1 MGWELEDVEKPFI
14 AQVQMLGWAHIEGSL
29 DDPAI
34 TDRSNFA
41 EAIQESVLRA
51 QLRALNPRP
60 DGTPWLDEAR
70 LSEAV
75 ATITRLGTHKLMEA
89 NQKATELLIKGLTV
103 EGLPGWNSGRGQTIR
118 YIDWDTPTNNRFTVV
133 NQYRVDCPPGF
144 NSAKQFIV
152 PDLVLLVNGIPLIV
166 VECKS
171 PSIPE
176 PLAEAVDQLRRYSN
190 QRKAA
195 FEVDENEG
203 NESLFATN
211 QLLVATSFDQARVG
225 CVGAAFE
232 HYAQWK
238 TVVGPDGTGSEAHI
252 LACLNAVIPV
262 QAGIQNNTV
271 IPAQAGIQNNAVIPA
286 QAGIQNHGT
295 ELPPRR
301 GLSEQERLI
310 AGLLAPAH
318 LLDVIKN
325 FLLFMQIGGQTIKS
339 VCRYPQYRAVN
350 RAIARL
356 KTGQTR
362 LQHGEHDQRGGIIWH
377 TQGSGKS
384 LTMVFL
390 VRKMRADPALRRFK
404 VIVVTDRK
412 DLQRQLSATATLT
425 GEIVE
430 VADSTAG
437 VKALARRKGPGLIF
451 ATIQKYRD
459 ADTAGDAPLTAD
471 DLPKVDEPKAR
482 YKAAEKFE
490 VLNEDDGILVL
501 VDEAHRTQAGDL
513 HANLLAGLP
522 NCARIGFTG
531 TPIIMGEK
539 KRTHEIFGEFIDR
552 YTIKEAE
559 ADGATVPVLY
569 EGRTATGAIKDGTS
583 LDELFEDL
591 FRQHT
596 PEELEAIKQKY
607 ATKGHIFEAP
617 ALIADKARDILRHY
631 VTNILPNG
639 YKAQVVAYSRLAVI
653 RYFEALRQ
661 ARDAL
666 LTEAEALSPQDKA
679 LDDETLCQRPP
690 KVQAVVQAWRYRET
704 LARIEFAPIISGSNN
719 DDPAWK
725 AWTDGTAHE
734 QRIKRFKKPLFH
746 TDLTKTDPLTFLVV
760 KSMLL
765 TGFDAPIEGVMYL
778 DRPIRE
784 AELLQAI
791 ARVNRTGFGK
801 RCGIVVDYYGVA
813 QHLKEALSAYAD
825 EDVQGTLASLRDEV
839 PVLRDR
845 HLRVVDLFRQRG
857 IESLEDAEA
866 CIEALGSER
875 LRAEFAVKLKSFLA
889 SLDTVLPRPEGLPYV
904 ADAKW
909 LAYLYARARNRYKD
923 TPILGKD
930 VGAKVRKLIDDH
942 VISLGIDP
950 KIPPIQLTD
959 AHFIQH
965 LEHLDSAD
973 AVTSRRAI
981 ASEMEHAIRSHI
993 RKHTDEDPVLYRK
1006 LSERLNDILKT
1017 LGERWDEVIAQLR
1030 EIIDELRSGK
1040 ASATDAPED
1049 LPEHCAPFLRTVLDV
1064 MYSGQ
1069 TPTLD
1074 ELLRLKDV
1082 TVELVELLIQELQS
1096 NRNIWSPH
1104 KRAAQD
1110 ALNGQL
1116 FDYLMRLRPSLVG
1129 THKAGVLADKLI
1141 EQARANH
1148 DKLVQL

>member
-1 MGWELEDVEKPFI
+1 MGWELEDVEKPFV
-14 AQVQMLGWAHIEGSL
+14 AQLKALGWVYTEGSL
-29 DDPAI
+29 DTPAL
-34 TDRSNFA
+34 TGRSSFS
-41 EAIQESVLRA
+41 EVIQEGVLRER
-51 QLRALNPRP
+51 LRALNVGP
-60 DGTPWLDEAR
+60 DGQPWLDEAR

-75 ATITRLGTHKLMEA
+75 AAITRLGTHKLMEA

-103 EGLPGWNSGRGQTIR
+103 EGLPGWYGGRGQTIR

-144 NSAKQFIV
+144 NSGKAFIV
-152 PDLVLLVNGIPLIV
+152 PDLVLLVNGLPLVV

-190 QRKAA
+190 QRKAT
-195 FEVDENEG
+195 FEIDDNEG
-203 NESLFATN
+203 NEALFATN
-211 QLLVATSFDQARVG
+211 QLLVATSFDEARVA

-238 TVVGPDGTGSEAHI
+238 TVVGPDGTGSEI
-252 LACLNAVIPV
+252 EV
-262 QAGIQNNTV
+262 
-271 IPAQAGIQNNAVIPA
+271 AQKL
-286 QAGIQNHGT
+286 GT
-295 ELPPRR
+295 PS
-301 GLSEQERLI
+301 LSEQERLI

-318 LLDVIKN
+318 LLDVAKN
-325 FLLFMQIGGQTIKS
+325 FLLFMQVGGQTIKS
-339 VCRYPQYRAVN
+339 VCRYQQYRAVN

-356 KTGQTR
+356 KTGKTR
-362 LQHGEHDQRGGIIWH
+362 LQQGEHDERGGIIWH

-390 VRKMRADPALRRFK
+390 VRKMRADTQLRRFK

-412 DLQRQLSATATLT
+412 DLQSQLSVTATLT
-425 GEIVE
+425 GELVE

-437 VKALARRKGPGLIF
+437 VKALARRKGPGLVF

-459 ADTAGDAPLTAD
+459 SDTSDYPALPTTNPLM
-471 DLPKVDEPKAR
+471 V
-482 YKAAEKFE
+482 AERGGAYSSSHPDSRPFE
-490 VLNEDDGILVL
+490 VLNEEDSILVL

-552 YTIKEAE
+552 YTIKESE

-569 EGRTATGAIKDGTS
+569 EGRTANGAIKDGAS

-596 PEELEAIKQKY
+596 PEELEAIKQTY
-607 ATKGHIFEAP
+607 ATKGHLFDAP

-631 VTNILPNG
+631 VTHILPNG
-639 YKAQVVAYSRLAVI
+639 YKAQVVAYSRLAAI
-653 RYFEALRQ
+653 RYFEALRI
-661 ARDAL
+661 ARDEL
-666 LTEAEALSPQDKA
+666 LAEAQALSPLDKA
-679 LDDETLCQRPP
+679 LDDDALCRRPP
-690 KVQAVVQAWRYRET
+690 RVQAGVQAWRYRDA
-704 LARIEFAPIISGSNN
+704 LSRIEFAPVISGSNN

-734 QRIKRFKKPLFH
+734 QLIKRFKKPLFH
-746 TDLTKTDPLTFLVV
+746 ADRAKTDPLAFLVV

-813 QHLKEALSAYAD
+813 QHLREALAAYAD
-825 EDVQGTLASLRDEV
+825 EDVEGALTSLKDEV

-845 HLRVVDLFRQRG
+845 HLRVVNLFRQRG
-857 IESLEDAEA
+857 IDSLTDTESCVDALA
-866 CIEALGSER
+866 SEK
-875 LRAEFAVKLKSFLA
+875 LRAEFAVKLKAFLA
-889 SLDTVLPRPEGLPYV
+889 SLDTVLPRPEALPYSG
-904 ADAKW
+904 DAKR
-909 LAYLYARARNRYKD
+909 LAYIYARARNRYKD

-959 AHFIQH
+959 AEFDTHVVR
-965 LEHLDSAD
+965 
-973 AVTSRRAI
+973 AVSDRAK

-1006 LSERLNDILKT
+1006 LSERLSEILRT
-1017 LGERWDEVIAQLR
+1017 LGEQWNEIIAQLQKM
-1030 EIIDELRSGK
+1030 IDEMRTGK
-1040 ASATDAPED
+1040 AGAADAPGD
-1049 LPEHCAPFLRTVLDV
+1049 LPAHCAPFLRTVLDV
-1064 MYSGQ
+1064 VYAGQ
-1069 TPTLD
+1069 TPSPA
-1074 ELLRLKDV
+1074 ELLRSKDV
-1082 TVELVELLIQELQS
+1082 TVEMVDLLVQELQG
-1096 NRNIWSPH
+1096 NRGIWSPS
-1104 KRAAQD
+1104 KRADQD
-1110 ALNGQL
+1110 NLNGQL
-1116 FDYLMRLRPSLVG
+1116 FEHLMRLRPPLLG
-1129 THKAGVLADKLI
+1129 AEKAGLLADKLM

-1148 DKLVQL
+1148 DTLVQV

>member
-1 MGWELEDVEKPFI
+1 MGWELDDVEKPFV
-14 AQVQMLGWAHIEGSL
+14 AQLQALGWVYNAGSL

-34 TDRSNFA
+34 TGRTSFA
-41 EAIQESVLRA
+41 EVIQEGLLRER
-51 QLRALNPRP
+51 LRALNPSA
-60 DGTPWLDEAR
+60 DDAPWLDDAR

-75 ATITRLGTHKLMEA
+75 AAITRLGTHKLMEA
-89 NQKATELLIKGLTV
+89 NEKATTLLIRGLTV
-103 EGLPGWNSGRGQTIR
+103 EGLPGWDGGRGQTIR
-118 YIDWDTPTNNRFTVV
+118 YIDWESPANNRFTVI

-144 NSAKQFIV
+144 NSGKAFIV
-152 PDLVLLVNGIPLIV
+152 PDLVLLVNGIPLVV

-171 PSIPE
+171 PSVPE
-176 PLAEAVDQLRRYSN
+176 PLADAVDQLRRYSN

-195 FEVDENEG
+195 FEVDDNEG
-203 NESLFATN
+203 NETLFATN
-211 QLLVATSFDQARVG
+211 QLLVATSFDEARVG

-238 TVVGPDGTGSEAHI
+238 TVIGPDGAGSEI
-252 LACLNAVIPV
+252 EV
-262 QAGIQNNTV
+262 
-271 IPAQAGIQNNAVIPA
+271 AQ
-286 QAGIQNHGT
+286 
-295 ELPPRR
+295 ELSKS

-310 AGLLAPAH
+310 AGLLSPSH
-318 LLDVIKN
+318 LLDVVKN
-325 FLLFMQIGGQTIKS
+325 FMLFMQTGGQTIKT
-339 VCRYPQYRAVN
+339 VCRYQQYRAVN

-362 LQHGEHDQRGGIIWH
+362 LQHGEHDKRGGIIWH

-390 VRKMRADPALRRFK
+390 IRKMRTDTRLRRFK
-404 VIVVTDRK
+404 VVVVTDRK
-412 DLQRQLSATATLT
+412 DLQDQLSTTATLT
-425 GEIVE
+425 GEVVD
-430 VADSTAG
+430 VAESTAG
-437 VKALARRKGPGLIF
+437 IKALARRKGPGLIF
-451 ATIQKYRD
+451 ATIQKYREPD
-459 ADTAGDAPLTAD
+459 SAGDAPLAAD
-471 DLPKVDEPKAR
+471 DLPKVEESKAI
-482 YKAAEKFE
+482 YKAEEKFE
-490 VLNEDDGILVL
+490 VLNEDDSILVL

-513 HANLLAGLP
+513 QANLLAGLP

-531 TPIIMGEK
+531 TPIIMGDK

-569 EGRTATGAIKDGTS
+569 EGRTANGAVKDGAS

-591 FRQHT
+591 FRQHSS
-596 PEELEAIKQKY
+596 EELEAIKKKY
-607 ATKGHIFEAP
+607 ATKGHIFDAP
-617 ALIADKARDILRHY
+617 ALIADKARDIIRHY

-639 YKAQVVAYSRLAVI
+639 YKAQVVAYSRLAAI
-653 RYFEALRQ
+653 RYFEALRS
-661 ARDAL
+661 ARDEL
-666 LTEAEALSPQDKA
+666 LAEAQVLSPEDKF
-679 LDDETLCQRPP
+679 LDDEALCQRPLS
-690 KVQAVVQAWRYRET
+690 VQAVVQAWRYRDT

-725 AWTDGTAHE
+725 QWTDAAVHE
-734 QRIKRFKKPLFH
+734 QLIKRFKKPLFNA
-746 TDLTKTDPLTFLVV
+746 KPEKIDPLAFLVV

-813 QHLKEALSAYAD
+813 QHLKEALAAYAD
-825 EDVQGTLASLRDEV
+825 EDVDGALASLKDEV

-845 HLRVVDLFRQRG
+845 HLRVVDLFRQHG
-857 IESLEDAEA
+857 IESLDDTEA
-866 CIEALGSER
+866 CVEALGNEK
-875 LRAEFAVKLKSFLA
+875 LRAEFVVKLKAFLG
-889 SLDTVLPRPEGLPYV
+889 SLDTVLPRPEGLPYSG
-904 ADAKW
+904 DAKR
-909 LAYLYARARNRYKD
+909 LAYIHARARNRYKD
-923 TPILGKD
+923 TPVLGKD

-959 AHFIQH
+959 AEFDTH
-965 LEHLDSAD
+965 LAR
-973 AVTSRRAI
+973 AVNDRAK

-1006 LSERLNDILKT
+1006 LSEHLNDILKT
-1017 LGERWDEVIAQLR
+1017 LGEKWNEVISQLQK
-1030 EIIDELRSGK
+1030 IIDELRTGK
-1040 ASATDAPED
+1040 VGSADTPSD
-1049 LPEHCAPFLRTVLDV
+1049 LPEHYAPFLRTVLDV
-1064 MYSGQ
+1064 VCAGQ
-1069 TPTLD
+1069 TPTAA

-1082 TVELVELLIQELQS
+1082 TVELVESLAQELQS

-1110 ALNGQL
+1110 ELNGQL
-1116 FDYLMRLRPSLVG
+1116 FDQLMRLRPPLVDAD
-1129 THKAGVLADKLI
+1129 KAGVLADKLM

-1148 DKLVQL
+1148 DKLMQV

>member
-1 MGWELEDVEKPFI
+1 MGWELEDVEKPFV
-14 AQVQMLGWAHIEGSL
+14 AQLQTLGWDHIEGNL
-29 DDPAI
+29 DDPSV
-34 TDRSNFA
+34 TGRTGFA
-41 EAIQESVLRA
+41 EVIQERLLRA
-51 QLRALNPRP
+51 QLRALNLGA
-60 DGTPWLDEAR
+60 DGEPWLDDAR

-75 ATITRLGTHKLMEA
+75 AAITRLGTHKLMEA
-89 NQKATELLIKGLTV
+89 NDKATALLISGLTV
-103 EGLPGWNSGRGQTIR
+103 EGLPGWDGGRGQTIR
-118 YIDWDTPTNNRFTVV
+118 YIDWETPANNRFTVI

-144 NSAKQFIV
+144 NSGKQFIV
-152 PDLVLLVNGIPLIV
+152 PDLVLLVNGIPLVV

-195 FEVDENEG
+195 FEVDDNEG
-203 NESLFATN
+203 NEPLFATN
-211 QLLVATSFDQARVG
+211 QLLVASSFDEARVG

-238 TVVGPDGTGSEAHI
+238 TVVGPDSSGSEI
-252 LACLNAVIPV
+252 EV
-262 QAGIQNNTV
+262 
-271 IPAQAGIQNNAVIPA
+271 AQALGKSA
-286 QAGIQNHGT
+286 
-295 ELPPRR
+295 
-301 GLSEQERLI
+301 LSEQERLI

-318 LLDVIKN
+318 LLDVVKN
-325 FLLFMQIGGQTIKS
+325 FMLFMQAGGQTIKT
-339 VCRYPQYRAVN
+339 VCRYQQYRAVN

-362 LQHGEHDQRGGIIWH
+362 LQHGEHDKRGGIIWH

-390 VRKMRADPALRRFK
+390 VRKMRTDAQLRRFK

-412 DLQRQLSATATLT
+412 DLQSQLSVTSTLT
-425 GEIVE
+425 GEAVE
-430 VADSTAG
+430 VAASTNG
-437 VKALARRKGPGLIF
+437 VNALARRKGPGLIF

-459 ADTAGDAPLTAD
+459 PDIAGDAPPSED
-471 DLPKVDEPKAR
+471 DLPKAS
-482 YKAAEKFE
+482 YKAEEKFE
-490 VLNEDDGILVL
+490 VLNEDDSILVL

-513 HANLLAGLP
+513 HAKLLAGLP

-531 TPIIMGEK
+531 TPIIMGDK

-569 EGRTATGAIKDGTS
+569 EGRTANGAIKDGAS

-596 PEELEAIKQKY
+596 PEELEAIKKKY
-607 ATKGHIFEAP
+607 ATKGHIFDAP
-617 ALIADKARDILRHY
+617 ALIADKARDIIRHY

-639 YKAQVVAYSRLAVI
+639 YKAQVVAYSRLAAI
-653 RYFEALRQ
+653 RYYEALRA
-661 ARDAL
+661 ARDEL
-666 LTEAEALSPQDKA
+666 LAEAQALSPEDKA
-679 LDDETLCQRPP
+679 LDDEALCQRPA
-690 KVQAVVQAWRYRET
+690 KVQAVVQAWRYRDT
-704 LARIEFAPIISGSNN
+704 LVGIEFAPIISGSNN

-725 AWTDGTAHE
+725 QWTDGTAHE
-734 QRIKRFKKPLFH
+734 QLIKRFKKPL
-746 TDLTKTDPLTFLVV
+746 LNAKPEKTDPLAFLVV

-801 RCGIVVDYYGVA
+801 RCGIVVDYFGVA
-813 QHLKEALSAYAD
+813 QHLKEALAAYSG
-825 EDVQGTLASLRDEV
+825 EDVEGALASLKDEV

-845 HLRVVDLFRQRG
+845 HLRVVDLFRQQG
-857 IESLEDAEA
+857 IESLDDTEA
-866 CIEALGSER
+866 CVEVLASEK
-875 LRAEFAVKLKSFLA
+875 LRAEFAVKLKAFLG
-889 SLDTVLPRPEGLPYV
+889 SLDTVLPRPEGLPYSG
-904 ADAKW
+904 DAKR
-909 LAYLYARARNRYKD
+909 LAYIYARARNRYKD
-923 TPILGKD
+923 TPVLGKD

-942 VISLGIDP
+942 VISLGVDP

-959 AHFIQH
+959 AQFDTHV
-965 LEHLDSAD
+965 A
-973 AVTSRRAI
+973 RAANERAK

-1006 LSERLNDILKT
+1006 LSERLNDIIKT
-1017 LGERWDEVIAQLR
+1017 LGDKWNEVVSQLQK
-1030 EIIDELRSGK
+1030 IIDDLRAGT
-1040 ASATDAPED
+1040 AGSAEAPGD

-1064 MYSGQ
+1064 VCAGQ
-1069 TPTLD
+1069 TPTAT

-1082 TVELVELLIQELQS
+1082 TVELVDLLVQELQG
-1096 NRNIWSPH
+1096 NRDIWSPY

-1110 ALNGQL
+1110 DLNTQL
-1116 FDYLMRLRPSLVG
+1116 FEHLMRLRPPLLDMD
-1129 THKAGVLADKLI
+1129 KAGVLADKLM

-1148 DKLVQL
+1148 DKLIQV

>member
-1 MGWELEDVEKPFI
+1 MGWELEDVEGPFVSQLQ
-14 AQVQMLGWAHIEGSL
+14 ALGWAYAEGSL
-29 DDPAI
+29 DTPALSG
-34 TDRSNFA
+34 RSSFT
-41 EAIQESVLRA
+41 EVIQEGVLRER
-51 QLRALNPRP
+51 LRALNPGP
-60 DGTPWLDEAR
+60 DGQPWLDEAR

-75 ATITRLGTHKLMEA
+75 AAITRLGTHKLTEA

-103 EGLPGWNSGRGQTIR
+103 EGLPGWDGGRGQTIR
-118 YIDWDTPTNNRFTVV
+118 YIDWDTPTNNRFAVV

-144 NSAKQFIV
+144 NSGKAFIV
-152 PDLVLLVNGIPLIV
+152 PDLVLLVNGLPLVV

-195 FEVDENEG
+195 FEIDDNEG
-203 NESLFATN
+203 NEVLFATN
-211 QLLVATSFDQARVG
+211 QLLVATSYDEARVG

-238 TVVGPDGTGSEAHI
+238 TVVGPDGTGTEI
-252 LACLNAVIPV
+252 EV
-262 QAGIQNNTV
+262 
-271 IPAQAGIQNNAVIPA
+271 AQQLGKAS
-286 QAGIQNHGT
+286 
-295 ELPPRR
+295 
-301 GLSEQERLI
+301 LSEQERLI

-318 LLDVIKN
+318 LLDVVRN
-325 FLLFMQIGGQTIKS
+325 FVLFMQVGGQTVKS
-339 VCRYPQYRAVN
+339 VCRYQQYRAVN

-356 KTGQTR
+356 KTGKTR
-362 LQHGEHDQRGGIIWH
+362 LQHGEHDERGGIVWH

-390 VRKMRADPALRRFK
+390 VRKMRADPQLRRFK

-412 DLQRQLSATATLT
+412 DLQSQLSVTATLT
-425 GEIVE
+425 GEVVE

-451 ATIQKYRD
+451 ATIQKYRQGED
-459 ADTAGDAPLTAD
+459 GDTAGDAPLTAD
-471 DLPKVDEPKAR
+471 DLPKVEEPKAV
-482 YKAAEKFE
+482 YGQGDKAGQTSADRFE
-490 VLNEDDGILVL
+490 VLNEDDSILVL

-569 EGRTATGAIKDGTS
+569 EGRTANGALKDGAS

-607 ATKGHIFEAP
+607 ATKGHIFDAP

-631 VTNILPNG
+631 VTHILPNG
-639 YKAQVVAYSRLAVI
+639 YKAQVVAYSRLAAI
-653 RYFEALRQ
+653 RYFEALKT
-661 ARDAL
+661 ARDEL
-666 LTEAEALSPQDKA
+666 LAEGQALSPQDKA
-679 LDDETLCQRPP
+679 LDDEALCQRPS
-690 KVQAVVQAWRYRET
+690 KVQAVVQAWRYRDT

-725 AWTDGTAHE
+725 TWTDGTAHE
-734 QRIKRFKKPLFH
+734 QLIKRFKKPLFH
-746 TDLTKTDPLTFLVV
+746 PDPAKTDPLAFLVV

-813 QHLKEALSAYAD
+813 QHLKEALAAYAD
-825 EDVQGTLASLRDEV
+825 EDVKGALANLKDEV

-857 IESLEDAEA
+857 IESLDDTEA
-866 CIEALGSER
+866 CIEALGSEK
-875 LRAEFAVKLKSFLA
+875 LRAEFAVKLKAFLA
-889 SLDTVLPRPEGLPYV
+889 SLDTVLPRPEGLPYSG
-904 ADAKW
+904 DAKR
-909 LAYLYARARNRYKD
+909 LAYIYARARNRYKD
-923 TPILGKD
+923 TPVLGKD

-959 AHFIQH
+959 AEFDTHV
-965 LEHLDSAD
+965 A
-973 AVTSRRAI
+973 RAASDRAK

-1006 LSERLNDILKT
+1006 LSERLNEIFRT
-1017 LGERWDEVIAQLR
+1017 LGEQWNEVIAQLQK
-1030 EIIDELRSGK
+1030 IVDELRTGK
-1040 ASATDAPED
+1040 AGAADAPGD

-1064 MYSGQ
+1064 VCAEQ
-1069 TPTLD
+1069 TPTPA

-1082 TVELVELLIQELQS
+1082 TVELVDLLVQELQG
-1096 NRNIWSPH
+1096 NRGIWSPS
-1104 KRAAQD
+1104 KRADQD
-1110 ALNGQL
+1110 NLNGQL
-1116 FDYLMRLRPSLVG
+1116 FEHLMGARPPLVDADM
-1129 THKAGVLADKLI
+1129 AGVLADKLM
-1141 EQARANH
+1141 EQARASH
-1148 DKLVQL
+1148 DKLMQV

>member
-1 MGWELEDVEKPFI
+1 MGWELEDVEKPFV
-14 AQVQMLGWAHIEGSL
+14 AQLQALGWEHIEGSL
-29 DDPAI
+29 DDPAV
-34 TDRSNFA
+34 TGRANFT
-41 EAIQESVLRA
+41 EVIQEELLRE
-51 QLRALNPRP
+51 QLRALNPGA
-60 DGTPWLDEAR
+60 DGASWLDDTR

-75 ATITRLGTHKLMEA
+75 AAITRLGTHKLMEA
-89 NQKATELLIKGLTV
+89 NEKATALLIRGLTV
-103 EGLPGWNSGRGQTIR
+103 DGLPGWDGGRGQTIR
-118 YIDWDTPTNNRFTVV
+118 YIDWETPANNRFTVI

-144 NSAKQFIV
+144 NSGKAFIV
-152 PDLVLLVNGIPLIV
+152 PDLVLLVNGIPLVV

-195 FEVDENEG
+195 FEVDDDEG
-203 NESLFATN
+203 NEPLFATN
-211 QLLVATSFDQARVG
+211 QLLVASSFDEARVG

-238 TVVGPDGTGSEAHI
+238 TVVGPDGSGSEIEVAQG
-252 LACLNAVIPV
+252 L
-262 QAGIQNNTV
+262 GK
-271 IPAQAGIQNNAVIPA
+271 PA
-286 QAGIQNHGT
+286 
-295 ELPPRR
+295 
-301 GLSEQERLI
+301 LSEQARLI
-310 AGLLAPAH
+310 AGLLSPSH
-318 LLDVIKN
+318 LLDVVQN
-325 FLLFMQIGGQTIKS
+325 FMLFMQAGGQTIKT
-339 VCRYPQYRAVN
+339 VCRYQQYRAVN

-362 LQHGEHDQRGGIIWH
+362 LQHGEHDKRGGIIWH

-390 VRKMRADPALRRFK
+390 VRKMRADARLRRFK

-412 DLQRQLSATATLT
+412 DLQGQLSVTATLT
-425 GEIVE
+425 GEVVD
-430 VADSTAG
+430 VAESTTG

-459 ADTAGDAPLTAD
+459 PDAEGDAPLTAD
-471 DLPKVDEPKAR
+471 DLPKVEEPKAS
-482 YKAAEKFE
+482 YKADEKFE
-490 VLNEDDGILVL
+490 VLNEDDSILVL

-531 TPIIMGEK
+531 TPIIMGDK

-569 EGRTATGAIKDGTS
+569 EGRTANGAIKDGAS

-591 FRQHT
+591 FRQHS
-596 PEELEAIKQKY
+596 PEELEAIKKKY
-607 ATKGHIFEAP
+607 ATKGHIFDAP
-617 ALIADKARDILRHY
+617 ALIADKARDIIRHY

-639 YKAQVVAYSRLAVI
+639 YKAQVVAYSRLAAI
-653 RYFEALRQ
+653 RYFEALRS
-661 ARDAL
+661 ARDEL
-666 LTEAEALSPQDKA
+666 LAEAQALSPEDKA
-679 LDDETLCQRPP
+679 LDDEALCQCPLS
-690 KVQAVVQAWRYRET
+690 VQAVVQAWRYRDT

-725 AWTDGTAHE
+725 QWTDGAAHE
-734 QRIKRFKKPLFH
+734 QLIKRFKKPL
-746 TDLTKTDPLTFLVV
+746 LNAKPEKTDPLAFLVV

-813 QHLKEALSAYAD
+813 QHLKEALAAYAD
-825 EDVQGTLASLRDEV
+825 EDVEGALASLKDEV

-857 IESLEDAEA
+857 IESLDDTEA
-866 CIEALGSER
+866 CVEALGSEK
-875 LRAEFAVKLKSFLA
+875 LRAEFTVKLKAFLG
-889 SLDTVLPRPEGLPYV
+889 SLDTVLPRPEGLPYSG
-904 ADAKW
+904 DAKR
-909 LAYLYARARNRYKD
+909 LAYIYARARNRYKD
-923 TPILGKD
+923 TPVLGKD

-959 AHFIQH
+959 AEFDTH
-965 LEHLDSAD
+965 LAR
-973 AVTSRRAI
+973 AVNDRAK

-1006 LSERLNDILKT
+1006 LSEHLNDILKT
-1017 LGERWDEVIAQLR
+1017 LGEKWNEVILQLQK
-1030 EIIDELRSGK
+1030 IINELSTGK
-1040 ASATDAPED
+1040 MGIADTPSD
-1049 LPEHCAPFLRTVLDV
+1049 LPEHYAPFLRTVLDIV
-1064 MYSGQ
+1064 CASQ
-1069 TPTLD
+1069 TPTAT

-1082 TVELVELLIQELQS
+1082 TVELVESLAQELQS
-1096 NRNIWSPH
+1096 NRSIWSSH

-1110 ALNGQL
+1110 ELNGQL
-1116 FDYLMRLRPSLVG
+1116 FDQLMRLRPPLVDAD
-1129 THKAGVLADKLI
+1129 KAGVLADKLM

-1148 DKLVQL
+1148 DKLVQV

>member
-1 MGWELEDVEKPFI
+1 MGWELEDVEKPFVT
-14 AQVQMLGWAHIEGSL
+14 QLRTLGWTHAEGSL

-34 TDRSNFA
+34 TGRTNFT
-41 EAIQESVLRA
+41 EVVQECMLRER
-51 QLRALNPRP
+51 LRALNPGP
-60 DGTPWLDEAR
+60 DGQPWLDDAR

-75 ATITRLGTHKLMEA
+75 AAITRLGTHKLMEA
-89 NQKATELLIKGLTV
+89 NQKATELLVRGLTV
-103 EGLPGWNSGRGQTIR
+103 EGLPGWDGGRGQTIR
-118 YIDWDTPTNNRFTVV
+118 YIDWDTPANNRFTVV
-133 NQYRVDCPPGF
+133 NQFRVDCPPGF
-144 NSAKQFIV
+144 NSAKAFIV
-152 PDLVLLVNGIPLIV
+152 PDLVLLVNGIPLVV

-203 NESLFATN
+203 NEALFATN
-211 QLLVATSFDQARVG
+211 QLLIASCVDEARVA
-225 CVGAAFE
+225 CIGAGFE
-232 HYAQWK
+232 HFAQWK
-238 TVVGPDGTGSEAHI
+238 TVAGPDGYGSEADVAHA
-252 LACLNAVIPV
+252 LGKTKLN
-262 QAGIQNNTV
+262 
-271 IPAQAGIQNNAVIPA
+271 
-286 QAGIQNHGT
+286 
-295 ELPPRR
+295 
-301 GLSEQERLI
+301 EQERLI
-310 AGLLAPAH
+310 GGLLAPAH
-318 LLDVIKN
+318 LLDVVKN
-325 FLLFMQIGGQTIKS
+325 FTLFMQVGGQTIKS
-339 VCRYPQYRAVN
+339 VCRYQQYRAVN

-356 KTGQTR
+356 KNGQTR
-362 LQHGEHDQRGGIIWH
+362 SQHGEHDQRGGIIWH

-390 VRKMRADPALRRFK
+390 VRKMRADVQLRRFK

-412 DLQRQLSATATLT
+412 DLQSQLSVTATLT
-425 GEIVE
+425 GEVVE
-430 VADSTAG
+430 VADSTAS
-437 VKALARRKGPGLIF
+437 VKSLARRKGPGLIF

-459 ADTAGDAPLTAD
+459 ADTAGEAPLTAN
-471 DLPKVDEPKAR
+471 DLPKVEDLKVEQPRAT
-482 YKAAEKFE
+482 YKTGEKFE
-490 VLNEDDGILVL
+490 VLNEDDSILVL

-569 EGRTATGAIKDGTS
+569 EGRTANGAIKDGAS

-607 ATKGHIFEAP
+607 ATKGHIFDAP
-617 ALIADKARDILRHY
+617 ALIADKARDIIRHY

-639 YKAQVVAYSRLAVI
+639 YKAQVVAYSRLAAI
-653 RYFEALRQ
+653 RYVEALRH
-661 ARDAL
+661 ARDEL
-666 LTEAEALSPQDKA
+666 LAEAQALSPQDKT
-679 LDDETLCQRPP
+679 LDDEALCLRPP
-690 KVQAVVQAWRYRET
+690 KVQAAVQAWRYRET

-719 DDPAWK
+719 DDPGWK
-725 AWTDGTAHE
+725 PWTDGTAHE
-734 QRIKRFKKPLFH
+734 QLIKRFKKPLFH
-746 TDLTKTDPLTFLVV
+746 AEAAKTDPLAFLVV

-813 QHLKEALSAYAD
+813 QHLKEALAAYAD
-825 EDVQGTLASLRDEV
+825 EDVEGALASLKDEV

-845 HLRVVDLFRQRG
+845 HLRVVDVFRQRG
-857 IESLEDAEA
+857 IESLDDTEA
-866 CIEALGSER
+866 CVEALGSER
-875 LRAEFAVKLKSFLA
+875 LRAEFAVKLKAFLA
-889 SLDTVLPRPEGLPYV
+889 SLDTVLPRPEGLPYSG
-904 ADAKW
+904 DAKR
-909 LAYLYARARNRYKD
+909 LAYIYARARNRYKD
-923 TPILGKD
+923 TPVLGKD

-959 AHFIQH
+959 ADFETH
-965 LEHLDSAD
+965 LARTANE
-973 AVTSRRAI
+973 RAK

-993 RKHTDEDPVLYRK
+993 RKHADEDPVLYRK

-1017 LGERWDEVIAQLR
+1017 LGEQWNEVIAQLQK
-1030 EIIDELRSGK
+1030 IIDELRSGK
-1040 ASATDAPED
+1040 AGAADTPDD

-1064 MYSGQ
+1064 VCAGH
-1069 TPTLD
+1069 TPTPA

-1082 TVELVELLIQELQS
+1082 TVELVDVLVQELQS

-1110 ALNGQL
+1110 ELSGQL
-1116 FDYLMRLRPSLVG
+1116 FDHLMRLRPPLVDAE
-1129 THKAGVLADKLI
+1129 KAGVLADKLM

-1148 DKLVQL
+1148 DKLVKV

>member
-1 MGWELEDVEKPFI
+1 MGWELEDVEKPFV
-14 AQVQMLGWAHIEGSL
+14 AQLQGLGWTHVEGSL
-29 DDPAI
+29 DEPAI
-34 TDRSNFA
+34 TGRASFG
-41 EAIQESVLRA
+41 EVIQEAVLRA
-51 QLRALNPRP
+51 QLRALNPGP
-60 DGTPWLDEAR
+60 DGQPWLDDGR

-75 ATITRLGTHKLMEA
+75 AAITRLGTPRLMEA
-89 NQKATELLIKGLTV
+89 NQKATALLIQGLTV
-103 EGLPGWNSGRGQTIR
+103 EGLPGWDGGRSQTLR
-118 YIDWDTPTNNRFTVV
+118 YIDWDTPANNRFTVV

-144 NSAKQFIV
+144 NSAKAFIV
-152 PDLVLLVNGIPLIV
+152 PDLVLLVNGIPLVV

-171 PSIPE
+171 PSVPE
-176 PLAEAVDQLRRYSN
+176 PLAAAVDQLRRYSN
-190 QRKAA
+190 QRRAA
-195 FEVDENEG
+195 FEVDDNEG
-203 NESLFATN
+203 SEALFATN
-211 QLLVATSFDQARVG
+211 QLLVATSFDAARVG

-232 HYAQWK
+232 HFAQWK
-238 TVVGPDGTGSEAHI
+238 TVVGPDGTGSEI
-252 LACLNAVIPV
+252 EV
-262 QAGIQNNTV
+262 AGRLGK
-271 IPAQAGIQNNAVIPA
+271 P
-286 QAGIQNHGT
+286 
-295 ELPPRR
+295 

-310 AGLLAPAH
+310 AGLLAPAQ
-318 LLDVIKN
+318 LLDVVKN
-325 FLLFMQIGGQTIKS
+325 FLLFMQVGGQTIKS
-339 VCRYPQYRAVN
+339 VCRYQQYRAVN

-390 VRKMRADPALRRFK
+390 VRKMRAEAQLRRFK

-412 DLQRQLSATATLT
+412 DLQKQLSMTVTLT
-425 GEIVE
+425 GEAVE
-430 VADSTAG
+430 VASSTAG
-437 VKALARRKGPGLIF
+437 VKALARHKGPGLIF
-451 ATIQKYRD
+451 ATIQKYRQGED
-459 ADTAGDAPLTAD
+459 GDTAGEAPLTAA
-471 DLPKVDEPKAR
+471 DLPQLRESNANHYKVGEP
-482 YKAAEKFE
+482 FE
-490 VLNEDDGILVL
+490 VLNEDESILVL

-513 HANLLAGLP
+513 HASLLAGLP

-569 EGRTATGAIKDGTS
+569 EGRTARGAVKDGAS

-607 ATKGHIFEAP
+607 ATKGRLFEAP
-617 ALIADKARDILRHY
+617 ALIADKARDIVRHY
-631 VTNILPNG
+631 VTHILPNG
-639 YKAQVVAYSRLAVI
+639 YKAQVVAYSRLAAI
-653 RYFEALRQ
+653 RYFEALQQ
-661 ARDAL
+661 ARDDL
-666 LTEAEALSPQDKA
+666 LADAEALSAHDKA
-679 LDDETLCQRPP
+679 LDDEALCQRPP
-690 KVQAVVQAWRYRET
+690 RVQAAVQAWRYREALPR
-704 LARIEFAPIISGSNN
+704 LAFAPVISGSNN

-725 AWTDGTAHE
+725 AWTDGAAHE
-734 QRIKRFKKPLFH
+734 QLITRFKKPLFH
-746 TDLTKTDPLTFLVV
+746 ADPARADPLAFLVV

-784 AELLQAI
+784 AELLQAV
-791 ARVNRTGFGK
+791 ARVNRSGFGK

-813 QHLKEALSAYAD
+813 RHLKEALAAYAD
-825 EDVQGTLASLRDEV
+825 EEVEGALASLKDEV

-857 IESLEDAEA
+857 IESLEDTEA
-866 CIEALGSER
+866 CVVALEIEK
-875 LRAEFAVKLKSFLA
+875 LRAEFEVKLKAFLA
-889 SLDTVLPRPEGLPYV
+889 SLDTVLPRPEGLPYS
-904 ADAKW
+904 ADAKR
-909 LAYLYARARNRYKD
+909 LAYIYARARNRYKD
-923 TPILGKD
+923 TPVLGKD

-959 AHFIQH
+959 ADFDRH
-965 LEHLDSAD
+965 LA
-973 AVTSRRAI
+973 RAANDRAK

-993 RKHTDEDPVLYRK
+993 SKHADEDPVLYRK
-1006 LSERLNDILKT
+1006 LSERLGDILKT
-1017 LGERWDEVIAQLR
+1017 LGEQWNALIAQLQQL
-1030 EIIDELRSGK
+1030 IDELRVGT
-1040 ASATDAPED
+1040 AGAADAPGD

-1064 MYSGQ
+1064 VCAGQ
-1069 TPTLD
+1069 TPTQA

-1082 TVELVELLIQELQS
+1082 TVELVDLLVQELQS

-1110 ALNGQL
+1110 ELNGAL
-1116 FDYLMRLRPSLVG
+1116 FDHLMRVRPPLVDTATAG
-1129 THKAGVLADKLI
+1129 TLVDKLI

-1148 DKLVQL
+1148 ARLVQV